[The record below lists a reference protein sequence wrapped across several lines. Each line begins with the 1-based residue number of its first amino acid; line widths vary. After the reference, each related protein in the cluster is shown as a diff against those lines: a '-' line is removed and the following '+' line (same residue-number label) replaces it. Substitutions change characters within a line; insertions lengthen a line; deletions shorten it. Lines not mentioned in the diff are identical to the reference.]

1 MKINWVALSFNI
13 LIAFG
18 LIVLIYSF
26 LVIEQRKN
34 KKIEESYKT
43 IQQLSQAIIE
53 YSKEPQTVTVLAN
66 EIMRYTDIEDVKK
79 EENSFNV
86 RR

>member
-18 LIVLIYSF
+18 LSVLIYSF

-66 EIMRYTDIEDVKK
+66 EIMRYTDIEEIKK